1 MDSNET
7 NLLENLY
14 LNAPVNNAE
23 SDFATAKDEEKI
35 QTAVS
40 QNGDEVDKE
49 GASQKGKTKK
59 RAEKELYYYAKD
71 KKEIVLETI
80 VIILFALSALLNA
93 YTNWAN
99 SIFAKEEDR
108 LVSES
113 VQLKNESNAEY
124 TNANAMYSADMNT
137 YNGTMN
143 TVMSIAFNKLA
154 DYYLDETSNVDTQMI
169 GEITSV
175 LSTQLLTMNIENNS
189 FSKIFVDNFA
199 DYLVTDGAYQM
210 SPFANEEFQSLYY
223 EKYEELV
230 SASDETMT
238 ASEEYGKHA
247 SSYHFVSLLFSAL
260 MFLLGINKAFKGFR
274 NCLIVL
280 CVAMVL
286 FIPAIV
292 FMFSLPAPFA
302 LAF

>member
-1 MDSNET
+1 MVGNET
-7 NLLENLY
+7 NILEELY

-23 SDFATAKDEEKI
+23 SEFSTEREETTPQTTDSKVNNEADKDASDKKEKK
-35 QTAVS
+35 Q
-40 QNGDEVDKE
+40 
-49 GASQKGKTKK
+49 K

-99 SIFAKEEDR
+99 SIYTKEEDR

-113 VQLKNESNAEY
+113 MQLKNESNAEY
-124 TNANAMYSADMNT
+124 ANANSLYSADMNT
-137 YNGTMN
+137 YNSTMN
-143 TVMSIAFNKLA
+143 MVISISIDKMVDQYLA
-154 DYYLDETSNVDTQMI
+154 ESDTIDTQKI
-169 GEITSV
+169 DDITGV
-175 LSTQLLTMNIENNS
+175 LAVEMLTMNMANNS
-189 FSKIFVDNFA
+189 FSQIFVDNFA
-199 DYLVTDGAYQM
+199 DYFTSESQYQM
-210 SPFANEEFQSLYY
+210 SPFANEKFQNLYF
-223 EKYEELV
+223 EKSEKLTKESEAAL
-230 SASDETMT
+230 A
-238 ASEEYGKHA
+238 AAEEYGKHA

-274 NCLIVL
+274 NCLIVF

-286 FIPAIV
+286 FIPAII
-292 FMFSLPAPFA
+292 FMFTLPAPFA